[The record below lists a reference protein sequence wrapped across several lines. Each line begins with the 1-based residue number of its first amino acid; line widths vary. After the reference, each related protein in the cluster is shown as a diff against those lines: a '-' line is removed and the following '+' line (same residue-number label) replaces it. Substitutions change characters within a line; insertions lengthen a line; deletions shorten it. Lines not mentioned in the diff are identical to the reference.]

1 MIYDVRVRASRS
13 TKEPEVIALAGT
25 LFVNFVL
32 SNVQIFFSNHQEIA
46 SKREREEGER
56 EREREGG
63 EKDRVL

>member
-13 TKEPEVIALAGT
+13 TKELEVIAFAGT

-46 SKREREEGER
+46 SKRERESERER

-63 EKDRVL
+63 EKE